1 MKKII
6 YFISVY
12 VCMISCTQPQN
23 TTNTRQTET
32 EPTTYKVINYQVID
46 VVDSIITLYP
56 NLYVNDVQKDKF
68 CKCLRKELDKR
79 LKSDNAFLQE
89 IPMQFSQMS
98 KKSNGK
104 YILKFECGQYTTNDK
119 KLSSANHNTKIN
131 FAIFAEVNEDLAS
144 TLENNAKYKINGNYK
159 GFVDG
164 KLTLPSG
171 NVFNYPTDCYKYS
184 SNDDGTVCLGGFL
197 FSNLQVEKTY

>member
-6 YFISVY
+6 YFVSAC
-12 VCMISCTQPQN
+12 VCIISCTQPQN
-23 TTNTRQTET
+23 TTNADEL
-32 EPTTYKVINYQVID
+32 ESEVATYKVINYKAID
-46 VVDSIITLYP
+46 LVDSLISIYP
-56 NLYVNDVQKDKF
+56 NLYVNDIQKEKF
-68 CKCLRKELDKR
+68 CQCLRKEFDKN
-79 LKSDNAFLQE
+79 LKTDNAFLQE
-89 IPMQFSQMS
+89 IPMQFSQML

-104 YILKFECGQYTTNDK
+104 YILKFECGQYTTDDK
-119 KLSSANHNTKIN
+119 KLISANHNTQIN

-144 TLENNAKYKINGNYK
+144 TLENNAKYKVNGKYK

-171 NVFNYPTDCYKYS
+171 NVFNFPSDCYKYS
-184 SNDDGTVCLGGFL
+184 SNKYGTVCLGGFL